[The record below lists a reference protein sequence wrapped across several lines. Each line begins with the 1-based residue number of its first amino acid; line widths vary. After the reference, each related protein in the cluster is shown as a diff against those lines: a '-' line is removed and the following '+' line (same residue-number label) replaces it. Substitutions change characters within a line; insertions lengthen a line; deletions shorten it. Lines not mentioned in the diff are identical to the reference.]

1 MQIITGKST
10 TKGDEIMN
18 KMVIIFFC
26 FLLIG
31 CGGNNENLENAGIAK
46 VDVDKDQTEIT
57 TDDDTKVTVTNDLEE
72 SIDIPDSFP
81 KHIIP
86 IFKDAHIIGA
96 SENAD
101 GSIVIVGMIKDEMK
115 DFVDFYKDV
124 LDGAEVTLE
133 QNAEG
138 VYLTMGNFEGL
149 TYTISIAEE
158 IEEDF
163 KCTFSIIVMAESEDT
178 TEEVT
183 ETESSEVEKAPAE
196 FVIPEVVTWPED
208 YPEESVPIYS
218 AAYTEAKIVVNQG
231 DETMVALMTED
242 EFDEVAD
249 YYEAMLSDA
258 SDYSTMNLQGT
269 LMFAGTI
276 NDVMITVMLLEND
289 GSLGEDMRFRTLIQI
304 VY

>member
-1 MQIITGKST
+1 MK
-10 TKGDEIMN
+10 
-18 KMVIIFFC
+18 KMLIIFFC

-57 TDDDTKVTVTNDLEE
+57 TDDDTKMTVTNDLDE

-81 KHIIP
+81 EHIIP

-124 LDGAEVTLE
+124 LEGAEVTLE

-158 IEEDF
+158 MEEDF
-163 KCTFSIIVMAESEDT
+163 KCAFSIIVMDELEDMTEET
-178 TEEVT
+178 TETT
-183 ETESSEVEKAPAE
+183 ETESSEIEKAPAE
-196 FVIPEVVTWPED
+196 FVVPEVVTWPED
-208 YPEESVPIYS
+208 YPKESVPVYS
-218 AAYTEAKIVVNQG
+218 AAYTEARIVMEQG

-249 YYEAMLSDA
+249 YYEALLSDA
-258 SDYSTMNLQGT
+258 PDYSTMNLQGT
-269 LMFAGTI
+269 LMIAGTI

-289 GSLGEDMRFRTLIQI
+289 GSLGEDMRFKTLIQI